1 MRSTGRSRGFSLIEM
16 VIALAVATMLAA
28 LLVPAAFQWIQSSKE
43 DATRTQVQRVFQAIV
58 GDVSQGNFG
67 YLGDM
72 GRLPATLDEL
82 VTQSSQLAFHTAD
95 GATPHKGNVGT
106 GWRGPYLAGPDA
118 TSDLFKDAWGQALS
132 YTNSGGTAGQI
143 VSGGNDG
150 QVSTTGD
157 NIVFPVQVP
166 ILTTGTFL
174 VTVVVNDIPQP
185 LGITVNVYSTNTSG
199 EQGSAVTQTTPNP
212 SDGKPFRFTVPHGTS
227 IIETIHTSGATTVS
241 RTITVQVAAGTQV
254 ARTVI
259 MKTSATVPM

>member
-1 MRSTGRSRGFSLIEM
+1 MRVRLTFRAGRWRGFTLIEI
-16 VIALAVATMLAA
+16 VIALAVIAILAVFLA
-28 LLVPAAFQWIQSSKE
+28 PAAFQGIQSSKE
-43 DATRTQVQRVFQAIV
+43 EATRTQVQRVFQAIV

-82 VTQSSQLAFHTAD
+82 VTQGTQPAFQTA
-95 GATPHKGNVGT
+95 AKGNVGT

-132 YTNSGGTAGQI
+132 YTNTGTTAGQV
-143 VSGGNDG
+143 VSGGADG

-157 NIVFPVQVP
+157 NITFPVQVP
-166 ILTTGTFL
+166 VLTTGTLL

-185 LGITVNVYSTNTSG
+185 LGVTVNVYSTSNG
-199 EQGSAVTQTTPNP
+199 AQGAAVTQTTPNP

-227 IIETIHTSGATTVS
+227 VIETLHTSGTTTVS
-241 RTITVQVAAGTQV
+241 RTITVQVVAGTQV
-254 ARTVI
+254 SRTVI